1 MYDVAPCGARPEPFG
16 PADIVILP
24 LRVGQ
29 VCVLAQG
36 ERMLLVGCGRRI
48 EETLWGGVWIR
59 SRPMLPSRLPLTQ
72 QKHFLCVNRIGEA
85 LEHAKLHENISR
97 GP

>member
-48 EETLWGGVWIR
+48 EETLWGRGGFVVDPCYR
-59 SRPMLPSRLPLTQ
+59 VGYPSLS
-72 QKHFLCVNRIGEA
+72 KSISCVSIA
-85 LEHAKLHENISR
+85 WAKL
-97 GP
+97 